1 MRARARRLPARGW
14 HPFVRRARLALC
26 LVAAGQAV
34 AAEPVVIIAA
44 SYAGPT
50 TRYAHAVL
58 GDAIEHTTLVLRY
71 ADGTERR
78 FSLPDDLVF
87 EDTAPRLV
95 DLDFDGAAEVIAVES
110 SQTKG
115 ARLAVYGADGRITS
129 TPHIGTRFRW
139 LAPVGAADLDG
150 DGVMEIAYVDRPHLA
165 KTLRLWR
172 YENGRLS
179 ELAALPGV
187 TNHRIGEADIAGGI
201 RTCDGVAEMIVAS
214 ANWSRLVSVSYMDGA
229 FTTKTLGSDTSRPGF
244 ARAMAC
250 AP

>member
-1 MRARARRLPARGW
+1 MRIRARRLPARGR
-14 HPFVRRARLALC
+14 HRSIRRALQALC
-26 LVAAGQAV
+26 LVMGGQAV
-34 AAEPVVIIAA
+34 AAEPVIISA

-58 GDAIEHTTLVLRY
+58 GDGIEHTTLVLTY
-71 ADGTERR
+71 ADGTDRQ
-78 FSLPDDLVF
+78 FDLPDDLVF

-95 DLDFDGAAEVIAVES
+95 DLDFDGAAEVITVES
-110 SQTKG
+110 SQTQG
-115 ARLAVYGADGRITS
+115 ARLAVYGVDGRITA

-150 DGVMEIAYVDRPHLA
+150 DGAMEIAYVDRPHLA

-172 YENGRLS
+172 YENGRLL

-187 TNHRIGEADIAGGI
+187 TNHRIGEPDIAGGI
-201 RTCDGVAEMIVAS
+201 RTCAGVPEMIVAS
-214 ANWSRLVSVSYMDGA
+214 GDWSRLVAVSYADGH
-229 FTTKTLGSDTSRPGF
+229 FVTKTLGGDTSRPGF

-250 AP
+250 MP

>member
-14 HPFVRRARLALC
+14 RRFVRRARLALC
-26 LVAAGQAV
+26 LVAGGQAV
-34 AAEPVVIIAA
+34 AAEPVIIAA

-58 GDAIEHTTLVLRY
+58 GDATEHTTLVLRY

-87 EDTAPRLV
+87 EDIAPRLV

-201 RTCDGVAEMIVAS
+201 RTCAGVAEMIVAS